1 MKTSSLFSK
10 EQDYSLR
17 ITAFLASLENGNFIS
32 INRLSKK
39 LHISKIF
46 AARIIHKLKNQNITG
61 SVQGKYGGV
70 YLKANPKEI
79 SIWDVLTAVGFN
91 TRLNDCMNDHFT
103 CELMFGCKFHSFFLA
118 QEKNLIENLKNQKI
132 SDYVFQQFK

>member
-1 MKTSSLFSK
+1 MKTNSLFSK

-17 ITAFLASLENGNFIS
+17 ITAFLAGLEQGQI
-32 INRLSKK
+32 ININHLSKK

-46 AARIIHKLKNQNITG
+46 AARIIHKLKNANITG

-70 YLKANPKEI
+70 FLKGNPKEI
-79 SIWDVLTAVGFN
+79 SIWDVINVVGYKI
-91 TRLNDCMNDHFT
+91 RLNDCMNNHFA
-103 CELMFGCKFHSFFLA
+103 CELMYGCKFHSFFLD
-118 QEKNLIENLKNQKI
+118 QEKFLVENLKKQKI

>member
-1 MKTSSLFSK
+1 MKTNSLFSK

-17 ITAFLASLENGNFIS
+17 ITAYLAGMEHGQI
-32 INRLSKK
+32 INVNQLSKK

-46 AARIIHKLKNQNITG
+46 AARIIHKLKNANITG

-70 YLKANPKEI
+70 FLKVNPQDI
-79 SIWDVLTAVGFN
+79 SIWDILIAVGYKI
-91 TRLNDCMNDHFT
+91 RLNDCMNNHFA
-103 CELMFGCKFHSFFLA
+103 CELMYGCKFHSFFLE
-118 QEKNLIENLKNQKI
+118 QEKTLIDKLKNQKI

>member
-1 MKTSSLFSK
+1 MRTSSLFSK

-17 ITAFLASLENGNFIS
+17 ITAYLASLENGQI
-32 INRLSKK
+32 INVNKLSKN
-39 LHISKIF
+39 LYISKIF
-46 AARIIHKLKNQNITG
+46 AARIIHKLKNANITG

-79 SIWDVLTAVGFN
+79 SIWDVLNAVGFN

-103 CELMFGCKFHSFFLA
+103 CELMFGCKFHNFFLV
-118 QEKNLIENLKNQKI
+118 QENVLLAKLKEQKI

>member
-1 MKTSSLFSK
+1 MKNKSLFSR

-17 ITAFLASLENGNFIS
+17 ITAFLASLKIGQI
-32 INRLSKK
+32 INVNKLSKK

-46 AARIIHKLKNQNITG
+46 AARIIHKLKNENITG

-70 YLKANPKEI
+70 YLKANPEEI
-79 SIWDVLTAVGFN
+79 SIWDVLNAVGFN
-91 TRLNDCMNDHFT
+91 TRLNDCMNDYFT
-103 CELMFGCKFHSFFLA
+103 CELMSGCKFHKFFLE
-118 QEKNLIENLKNQKI
+118 QEKILMDKLKSQKI